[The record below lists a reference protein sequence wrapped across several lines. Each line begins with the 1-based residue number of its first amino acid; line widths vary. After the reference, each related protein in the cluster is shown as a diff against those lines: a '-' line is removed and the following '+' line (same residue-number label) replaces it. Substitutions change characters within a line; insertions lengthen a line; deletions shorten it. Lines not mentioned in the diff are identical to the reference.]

1 MDSTNSRRVRPKQ
14 QELLKSSLLYS
25 MELLCDFLFM
35 PSTPFFFY
43 SFPPL
48 HSVFLPVSFSPS
60 LALSFLSSHPIHI
73 FSLLVPTSMSCTLSP
88 QILRNFPC
96 LSYFLLDSLI
106 LSLLSCL
113 SWVFVPFTLL
123 HNHPSLFATNL
134 STSSLAYQFLWY
146 YFLPRVFLLFS
157 VLSLPFHPHF
167 PHISHSRFRNC

>member
-1 MDSTNSRRVRPKQ
+1 
-14 QELLKSSLLYS
+14 

-43 SFPPL
+43 SFPTL
-48 HSVFLPVSFSPS
+48 HSVFLPLPFSPS
-60 LALSFLSSHPIHI
+60 LHFLSSPSTQYMFFLSSFHHLCLAI
-73 FSLLVPTSMSCTLSP
+73 SCTLSL
-88 QILRNFPC
+88 QILRNFLC

-113 SWVFVPFTLL
+113 SWVFVPFTQL